1 MKRLA
6 LLIDGSPNDSTS
18 LEWAIDLSKTLGG
31 ELTVLHPHHQEVIT
45 AGAYEMAAVAID
57 NSAEVKRAAEAARAA
72 YEKTTAG
79 FGHARLVEVDIGAPE
94 AVERLAHL
102 EAHGPTPVAF
112 GFAQPFGP
120 DGRPLPRGAAAG
132 DTCPAG

>member
-1 MKRLA
+1 MIQSQHPEVRPAGLDDLPGILSIYNDAIEQTTTVFDDQAHNLERRREWFERFERVYLA
-6 LLIDGSPNDSTS
+6 LWWVP
-18 LEWAIDLSKTLGG
+18 
-31 ELTVLHPHHQEVIT
+31 
-45 AGAYEMAAVAID
+45 AGHIP
-57 NSAEVKRAAEAARAA
+57 
-72 YEKTTAG
+72 T
-79 FGHARLVEVDIGAPE
+79 IGE

-120 DGRPLPRGAAAG
+120 DGRPLPRGSAAG